1 MQYISYMAKT
11 IMFAFTGFV
20 AVLNILGLL
29 LATITRNKMIAEV
42 IMIGDFLVGL
52 AVIVLMIVIAPL
64 L

>member
-1 MQYISYMAKT
+1 MSKT
-11 IMFAFTGFV
+11 IMFVFIGFV

-29 LATITRNKMIAEV
+29 LAAITRNKMIAEV
-42 IMIGDFLVGL
+42 VMIGDFLVGL

>member
-1 MQYISYMAKT
+1 MQYIFYMSKT
-11 IMFAFTGFV
+11 IMFVFIGFV

-29 LATITRNKMIAEV
+29 LAAITRNKMIAEV
-42 IMIGDFLVGL
+42 VMIGDFLVGL